1 MMFPLCLILGD
12 STGVGTASALAAQG
26 VRCEVH
32 AREGAPS
39 SETLRVYQGGVPAD
53 VALIALGSND
63 AGNPQLAANLLV
75 LRRRVP
81 AARVTWLAPYN
92 GTASGVVTTIA
103 RAFGDTVLPLS
114 AFTSRDGVHP
124 ASYRP
129 IAGALGWFSM
139 GALPPVARSSR
150 PLPALA
156 APQTPY
162 RQAVVLSF

>member
-1 MMFPLCLILGD
+1 MIPLCLILGD
-12 STGVGTASALAAQG
+12 STGVGTAGALASQG
-26 VRCEVH
+26 IRCEVH

-39 SETLRVYQGGVPAD
+39 SETLRTYQGGSPAD

-63 AGNPQLAANLLV
+63 ASNPQLAANLLA

-92 GTASGVVTTIA
+92 ATASGIVTTIA
-103 RAFGDTVLPLS
+103 RAFGDAVLPLA

-124 ASYRP
+124 SSYRP
-129 IAGALGWFSM
+129 IAGALGWVPRNAVGSVVRAAS
-139 GALPPVARSSR
+139 ALPPVAM
-150 PLPALA
+150 
-156 APQTPY
+156 PQPPY

>member
-1 MMFPLCLILGD
+1 MIPLCLILGD

-26 VRCEVH
+26 IRCEVH

-39 SETLRVYQGGVPAD
+39 SETLRSYPGGSPTD

-63 AGNPQLAANLLV
+63 ASNPQLAANLLA

-92 GTASGVVTTIA
+92 GTASGVVTAIA
-103 RAFGDTVLPLS
+103 RAFGDAVVPPAS
-114 AFTSRDGVHP
+114 FTSRDGVHP
-124 ASYRP
+124 VSYRP
-129 IAGALGWFSM
+129 IAGALGWVPM
-139 GALPPVARSSR
+139 NAVRPAVRAASR
-150 PLPALA
+150 VPTLTIPE
-156 APQTPY
+156 PPY